1 MLPHLENYSLGPSPY
16 LLCPT
21 WVQYPSSCLNPSWV
35 LLKMPSKYSSFS
47 GPRDFLTLSSSPRGW
62 SWSSTQ
68 SPSTGDLASRHPC
81 CLLEILLCHV
91 LDAKLS
97 LALCGSCPW
106 ISLWA
111 APHLWEFPHP
121 TLCWN
126 LPKHFPHPNRS
137 DWCLVSASHLAR
149 PFCTGLQFWHTI
161 NTEYLPRELTS
172 FSIFSTNH
180 TTELIEW
187 LVALSDVIPNYFSF
201 RRIFIVR
208 IGKNSLSTGEL
219 LRNMWDRDSS
229 TGKWH

>member
-1 MLPHLENYSLGPSPY
+1 MLPHLENYSLGPNPY
-16 LLCPT
+16 LLCPA

-68 SPSTGDLASRHPC
+68 SPSTGDLASRHPR

-97 LALCGSCPW
+97 LALCGSCLW

-137 DWCLVSASHLAR
+137 DWCLVSASTWPV
-149 PFCTGLQFWHTI
+149 PFPLGS
-161 NTEYLPRELTS
+161 S
-172 FSIFSTNH
+172 FDTPST
-180 TTELIEW
+180 
-187 LVALSDVIPNYFSF
+187 
-201 RRIFIVR
+201 
-208 IGKNSLSTGEL
+208 LSTCQGNWPLSASSPPTTRLNSSNDWL
-219 LRNMWDRDSS
+219 LWVTLSQISS
-229 TGKWH
+229 ASEEFS